1 VHLLP
6 ATLREYLDAWFADVP
21 DQSAVAQRASVVSIA
36 DVNAVQ
42 GFFQV
47 SPVWPAR

>member
-6 ATLREYLDAWFADVP
+6 ATLREYFDAWCANVP

-36 DVNAVQ
+36 DVNALQ
-42 GFFQV
+42 AFFKV